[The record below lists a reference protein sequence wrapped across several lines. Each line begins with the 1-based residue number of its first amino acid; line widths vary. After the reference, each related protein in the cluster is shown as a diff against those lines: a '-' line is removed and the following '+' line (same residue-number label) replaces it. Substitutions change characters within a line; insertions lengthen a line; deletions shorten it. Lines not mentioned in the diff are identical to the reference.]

1 MPVRDRLDLH
11 TGYLQ
16 VLAGAG
22 EAPAPPLHSWGLPEA
37 VAMEIR
43 VAWSPAPQGHA
54 FPLRWSLLIGRP
66 SGSYHQPRAR

>member
-1 MPVRDRLDLH
+1 MPVRDSLDLH

-22 EAPAPPLHSWGLPEA
+22 KAPAPSLQSWGLPEA

-43 VAWSPAPQGHA
+43 VAWSPSPQATRFRCVGA
-54 FPLRWSLLIGRP
+54 F
-66 SGSYHQPRAR
+66 